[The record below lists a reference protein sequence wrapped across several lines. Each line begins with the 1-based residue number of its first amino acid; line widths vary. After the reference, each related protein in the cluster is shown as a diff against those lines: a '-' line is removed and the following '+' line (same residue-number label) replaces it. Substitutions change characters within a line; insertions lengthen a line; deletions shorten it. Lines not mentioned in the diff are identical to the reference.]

1 MAVKTNTGLV
11 AYAKAQLGKPYW
23 YGTFGQTASAALLK
37 SKSAQYAKEGY
48 YIQNRYKV
56 RFDQQYGQRV
66 HDCAGLIKGY
76 LFSDTPTSAPKFNAA
91 LDWGANGMRE
101 RCTTFGTI
109 NTIPELPGVLVF
121 YDKHVGVYIGG
132 GYVIEARG
140 HDYGVVKTR
149 LKDRPW
155 KWWGKHPAIR
165 YDAASAEQPA
175 QPIQSVQPSK
185 PSAPKAGQ
193 VVRLQNAKLY
203 ASTSSS
209 IPARTISGTYYLY
222 DGKLLGGRYRITNK
236 ASSVGKKPMILYV
249 TGWIDKGAV

>member
-11 AYAKAQLGKPYW
+11 EYAKAQLGKPYW
-23 YGTFGQTASAALLK
+23 YGTFGQIASAALYK

-48 YIQNRYKV
+48 YIQSRYKV
-56 RFDQQYGQRV
+56 QFASQYGQRV

-76 LFSDTPTSAPKFNAA
+76 LFSDTPTSTPKYNAA

-101 RCTTFGTI
+101 RCTASGTI

-121 YDKHVGVYIGG
+121 FDKHVGVYIGG

-155 KWWGKHPAIR
+155 KWWGKHPAIA
-165 YDAASAEQPA
+165 YEAPVQIAKPAEP
-175 QPIQSVQPSK
+175 VQQAK
-185 PSAPKAGQ
+185 PTAPKAGQ
-193 VVRLQNAKLY
+193 AVRLHNTQLY
-203 ASTSSS
+203 ASTSIS
-209 IPARTISGTYYLY
+209 IPVRRISGTYYLY

-236 ASSVGKKPMILYV
+236 AQNVGKKPMVLFV